1 MAYNNILT
9 ALEDNILVISINRE
23 SKLNALTIETLK
35 EIKEAV
41 DEAQANDEVHGMILT
56 GMGDKAFAKHVRAN
70 VLIGRP
76 WRFVSKGSRFRMYW
90 I

>member
-9 ALEDNILVISINRE
+9 SLEDNILVISINRE

-41 DEAQANDEVHGMILT
+41 DEAQTNDDVHGMILR
-56 GMGDKAFAKHVRAN
+56 GVGE
-70 VLIGRP
+70 
-76 WRFVSKGSRFRMYW
+76 
-90 I
+90 

>member
-9 ALEDNILVISINRE
+9 SLEDNILVISINRE

-41 DEAQANDEVHGMILT
+41 DEAQTNDDVHGMILT
-56 GMGDKAFAKHVRAN
+56 GVGEKAFAAGA
-70 VLIGRP
+70 L
-76 WRFVSKGSRFRMYW
+76 GSCVFL
-90 I
+90 